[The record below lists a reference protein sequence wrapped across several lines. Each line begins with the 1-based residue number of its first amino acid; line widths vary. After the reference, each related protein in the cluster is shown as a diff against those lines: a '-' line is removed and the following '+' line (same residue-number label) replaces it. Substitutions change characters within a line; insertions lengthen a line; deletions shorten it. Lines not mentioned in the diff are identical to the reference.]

1 MNIRMRYFAS
11 IREMMGTS
19 AAELQL
25 SEGATVTAALDKIAS
40 GDDRLARAFK
50 SCLPMVNQEYVDR
63 SYVLQDGDELAL
75 IPPVSGGSGWHF
87 DVTDQVLDVAA
98 IESMVAT
105 PGSGAVVLFAG
116 NVRDHARGRKVLRL
130 EYEAY
135 APAAVK
141 MLQRIG
147 EEIGERWSVD
157 RVAIVHRTGTLEIGE
172 TSVVIGVS
180 SPHRADAFE
189 ACRHAIERIKE
200 IVPIW
205 KKEWYEGGSTWIG
218 SESEYQREVAEEALV
233 DGPST

>member
-1 MNIRMRYFAS
+1 
-11 IREMMGTS
+11 MMGTG
-19 AAELQL
+19 AATLQL
-25 SEGATVTAALDKIAS
+25 PEGANVTVALNEIAG
-40 GDDRLARAFK
+40 GDVRIARAFK

-63 SYVLQDGDELAL
+63 DHVLQEGDELAL
-75 IPPVSGGSGWHF
+75 IPPVSGGSGTFF
-87 DVTDQVLDVAA
+87 DVTDQVLDIAS
-98 IESMVAT
+98 IEQMVAT
-105 PGSGAVVLFAG
+105 PGSGAVVLFTG

-135 APAAVK
+135 APAAIK

-147 EEIGERWSVD
+147 EEIEAKWSVD

-180 SPHRADAFE
+180 SPHRAEAFD

-218 SESEYQREVAEEALV
+218 SEADYQREVAQA
-233 DGPST
+233 STADSPIA